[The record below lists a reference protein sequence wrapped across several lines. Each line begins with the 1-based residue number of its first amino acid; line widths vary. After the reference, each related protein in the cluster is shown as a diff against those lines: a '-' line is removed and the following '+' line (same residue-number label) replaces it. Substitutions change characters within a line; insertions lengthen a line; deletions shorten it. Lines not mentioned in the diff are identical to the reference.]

1 MGYLQI
7 EINIIVYKYYKVMA
21 KIKLEREKCIG
32 CGSCQ
37 ALCPK
42 YFELV
47 DDGKSHIIGSEK
59 KEIEELEV
67 EKIECAQAA
76 AEACPVQCIH
86 IEK

>member
-1 MGYLQI
+1 MP
-7 EINIIVYKYYKVMA
+7 

-32 CGSCQ
+32 DGSCA

-47 DDGKSHIIGSEK
+47 DDGKAHIKGSTKDAQEV
-59 KEIEELEV
+59 EELEV
-67 EKIECAQAA
+67 EKIECGQSACD
-76 AEACPVQCIH
+76 ACPAQCIY

>member
-1 MGYLQI
+1 
-7 EINIIVYKYYKVMA
+7 MA

-42 YFELV
+42 YFELQE
-47 DDGKSHIIGSEK
+47 DGKSHIK
-59 KEIEELEV
+59 DAVKQDVEELEV
-67 EKIECAQAA
+67 AKLECAESA

>member
-1 MGYLQI
+1 MS
-7 EINIIVYKYYKVMA
+7 

-42 YFELV
+42 YFEIV
-47 DDGKSHIIGSEK
+47 DDGKSHIVGSTK
-59 KEIEELEV
+59 QDNEELEI
-67 EKIECAQAA
+67 EKIECAETA
-76 AEACPVQCIH
+76 AETCPVQCIH

>member
-1 MGYLQI
+1 MS
-7 EINIIVYKYYKVMA
+7 

-42 YFELV
+42 YFQLQ
-47 DDGKSHIIGSEK
+47 DDGKSHIQDAVK
-59 KEIEELEV
+59 QDVEELEV
-67 EKIECAQAA
+67 EKLECAESA
-76 AEACPVQCIH
+76 AEACPAQCIH

>member
-1 MGYLQI
+1 MS
-7 EINIIVYKYYKVMA
+7 

-42 YFELV
+42 YFELQ
-47 DDGKSHIIGSEK
+47 DDGKSHIK
-59 KEIEELEV
+59 DAQKQDVDELETD
-67 EKIECAQAA
+67 KIDCAQAA
-76 AEACPVQCIH
+76 AEACPVQCIY

>member
-1 MGYLQI
+1 MP
-7 EINIIVYKYYKVMA
+7 
-21 KIKLEREKCIG
+21 KIKLERERCIG
-32 CGSCQ
+32 CGSC
-37 ALCPK
+37 AAICSK

-47 DDGKSHIIGSEK
+47 DDGKSHITNSEK

-67 EKIECAQAA
+67 AKIECAESA